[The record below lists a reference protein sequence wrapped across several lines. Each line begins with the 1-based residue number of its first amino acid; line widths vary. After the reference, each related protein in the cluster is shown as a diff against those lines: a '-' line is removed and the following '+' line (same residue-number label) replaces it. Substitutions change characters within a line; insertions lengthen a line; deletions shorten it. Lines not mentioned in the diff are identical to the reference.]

1 VIGNNLRS
9 DGIPPLGIELYSH
22 IEFGEEASALYPVFI
37 VDDFI
42 GVGVGYALIHEVVFV
57 CWSVVIIVVVVVIV
71 LEGGLCL
78 WLTFLVG
85 YFINGD
91 RPWHII
97 IISNIV
103 ICGRRVVQCPS

>member
-9 DGIPPLGIELYSH
+9 DGIPSLGIELYSH

-57 CWSVVIIVVVVVIV
+57 CWSVIVVVV
-71 LEGGLCL
+71 LEGRLCL

-103 ICGRRVVQCPS
+103 ICGRRVV